1 MNITI
6 TGSPRVYG
14 VHPEYS
20 DFILNKIDK
29 EVSSEKIMLSI
40 VVDYR
45 IIS

>member
-14 VHPEYS
+14 VHLEYS
-20 DFILNKIDK
+20 DFILNKINK